1 MKELKIDYIK
11 RAIKKGDL
19 KYKILCYFLMKIN
32 YSNERIISIKKEAQ
46 RLALHPLNLVLSAI
60 CLWGK
65 ICPGFI
71 EAKGR
76 RTGLL
81 PEVPLL
87 IPKCVSL
94 IVLEFQYIL
103 VSESMI
109 S

>member
-1 MKELKIDYIK
+1 MT
-11 RAIKKGDL
+11 
-19 KYKILCYFLMKIN
+19 
-32 YSNERIISIKKEAQ
+32 
-46 RLALHPLNLVLSAI
+46 LHPLNLVLSAI

-71 EAKGR
+71 EAKGYR
-76 RTGLL
+76 PGLV

-94 IVLEFQYIL
+94 IVLEFQYLLI
-103 VSESMI
+103 SESMI